1 MKKKNYKVKLKVKEL
16 LEERNITQ
24 KKLAQISGIRE
35 STISDIVRGTRTVI
49 NFEHFCKVSVK
60 CRARAEEKM
69 KLARLEFKMP
79 PLLTDAEI
87 EEVLDVLPDLTKW
100 ANEITAYATEAA
112 IHHGKEW
119 NGFKVVEGRSNRK
132 YRDELLV
139 AEAAR
144 EHGYTDIYRQTL
156 IPMTEM
162 QKLMGKS
169 AFEEILGDLIYNPPG
184 KPILV
189 PNTDKR
195 PAMNVTNAENEFD
208 KIMED

>member
-1 MKKKNYKVKLKVKEL
+1 
-16 LEERNITQ
+16 
-24 KKLAQISGIRE
+24 
-35 STISDIVRGTRTVI
+35 
-49 NFEHFCKVSVK
+49 
-60 CRARAEEKM
+60 M

-132 YRDELLV
+132 YCDELLV

-162 QKLMGKS
+162 QKLMENLLLRKFS
-169 AFEEILGDLIYNPPG
+169 
-184 KPILV
+184 
-189 PNTDKR
+189 
-195 PAMNVTNAENEFD
+195 VTSFINHRASRYWYQ
-208 KIMED
+208 IQTSVRL

>member
-1 MKKKNYKVKLKVKEL
+1 MAYDGDGEYLPGEWC
-16 LEERNITQ
+16 T
-24 KKLAQISGIRE
+24 
-35 STISDIVRGTRTVI
+35 
-49 NFEHFCKVSVK
+49 FCKVSVK

-169 AFEEILGDLIYNPPG
+169 AFEEILGDLIYCLLYTSPSPR
-184 KPILV
+184 
-189 PNTDKR
+189 D
-195 PAMNVTNAENEFD
+195 
-208 KIMED
+208 

>member
-1 MKKKNYKVKLKVKEL
+1 MAYDGDGEYLPGEWC
-16 LEERNITQ
+16 T
-24 KKLAQISGIRE
+24 
-35 STISDIVRGTRTVI
+35 
-49 NFEHFCKVSVK
+49 FCKVSVK

-132 YRDELLV
+132 YTS
-139 AEAAR
+139 EAAVTAAVESAGFDPYER
-144 EHGYTDIYRQTL
+144 KVLGVTA
-156 IPMTEM
+156 M
-162 QKLMGKS
+162 QKLLGKTR
-169 AFEEILGDLIYNPPG
+169 FEELLAPYIEKPQG
-184 KPILV
+184 KPTLV
-189 PNTDKR
+189 PENDKR
-195 PAMNVTNAENEFD
+195 PAMNTAKSDFMEEF
-208 KIMED
+208 

>member
-1 MKKKNYKVKLKVKEL
+1 MAYDGDGEYLPGEWC
-16 LEERNITQ
+16 T
-24 KKLAQISGIRE
+24 
-35 STISDIVRGTRTVI
+35 
-49 NFEHFCKVSVK
+49 FCKVSVK

-144 EHGYTDIYRQTL
+144 NMVTQIFT
-156 IPMTEM
+156 
-162 QKLMGKS
+162 
-169 AFEEILGDLIYNPPG
+169 
-184 KPILV
+184 V
-189 PNTDKR
+189 KR
-195 PAMNVTNAENEFD
+195 
-208 KIMED
+208 

>member
-1 MKKKNYKVKLKVKEL
+1 
-16 LEERNITQ
+16 
-24 KKLAQISGIRE
+24 
-35 STISDIVRGTRTVI
+35 
-49 NFEHFCKVSVK
+49 
-60 CRARAEEKM
+60 M

-162 QKLMGKS
+162 QKLMGKF
-169 AFEEILGDLIYNPPG
+169 AFEEILGDLIYKPPG

>member
-1 MKKKNYKVKLKVKEL
+1 MAYDGDGEYLPGEWC
-16 LEERNITQ
+16 T
-24 KKLAQISGIRE
+24 
-35 STISDIVRGTRTVI
+35 
-49 NFEHFCKVSVK
+49 FCKVSVK

-144 EHGYTDIYRQTL
+144 EHGY
-156 IPMTEM
+156 
-162 QKLMGKS
+162 
-169 AFEEILGDLIYNPPG
+169 LIYKPPG